1 MQITIPCVT
10 FARHGTLAALPTP
23 GYVLY
28 DSGILVS
35 AMRVVNGDKRLHP
48 LMTVEKIGGPEGQVF
63 LNATPDLIAACK
75 EGVDMSAD
83 LIVDVSYE
91 SQFGVAMTTAGYM
104 HTDDA
109 VMWDCPASE
118 GMLGWREKLV
128 PQLLKPAVDVGA
140 SMYWSK
146 DVLNALQTAS
156 PSGELIF
163 EHTVGPPQRPMV
175 INDLNSPDWF
185 AILAPWHGPQHPE
198 PASVPLWAR

>member
-10 FARHGTLAALPTP
+10 FARHGALAALPTP

-28 DSGILVS
+28 DNGVLVS
-35 AMRVVNGDKRLHP
+35 AMRVIKDGRPKHP
-48 LMTVEKIGGPEGQVF
+48 LMAVEKIGGPEGQVL
-63 LNATPDLIAACK
+63 LNATPDLIEACK
-75 EGVDMSAD
+75 EGAEMSAD

-109 VMWDCPASE
+109 VMWECPVSE
-118 GMLGWREKLV
+118 KMLGWRENVLSYA
-128 PQLLKPAVDVGA
+128 LKPAVDVGA

-163 EHTVGPPQRPMV
+163 ERIVGPLQRPMI

-185 AILAPWHGPQHPE
+185 AILSPWRGPQHPE
-198 PASVPLWAR
+198 PATVPLWAR